1 MMRYLLIITIIM
13 SLMAMSCGRKA
24 QPAETPSL
32 FEASRQELAA
42 AVEQRDQL
50 LALVKDISV
59 SMDQIKHLENI
70 MTVAGTQTPENPAQR
85 SQLISDMAALKETL
99 QRKRSQLAEL
109 EGRLEN
115 SALFSEQLKSTIDAL
130 RAQID
135 AQTAEIESL
144 RAQVSVA
151 RNAIRSLSDE
161 VDSLNMTVAETTEH
175 LDAARSASARL
186 ENELNT
192 CYYVAAPKSQLKRHH
207 IIETGFLRKSKLLSG
222 DFDKGLFV
230 IGDKRNLCKINLVS
244 KKAKIHTNHP
254 ADSYEFADSGGRKM
268 LVITDPEKFWS
279 LTNYLVI
286 QTD

>member
-1 MMRYLLIITIIM
+1 MMKYLLITTLLM
-13 SLMAMSCGRKA
+13 SVIAVSCGKKE
-24 QPAETPSL
+24 QTAEQPSL
-32 FEASRQELAA
+32 FEASRQELAT

-85 SQLISDMAALKETL
+85 SQLISDMAVLKETL
-99 QRKRSQLAEL
+99 QKKRAQLAEL

-115 SALFSEQLKSTIDAL
+115 SALYSEELKATIKAL
-130 RAQID
+130 RNQID
-135 AQTAEIESL
+135 KQTAEIDTL
-144 RAQVSVA
+144 RAQVSDA
-151 RNAIRSLSDE
+151 RKTIRALSDE
-161 VDSLNMTVAETTEH
+161 VDSLSLTVAAANEH
-175 LDAARSASARL
+175 LDVARTASARL

-192 CYYVAAPKSQLKRHH
+192 CYYVAAEKSQLKRHH
-207 IIETGFLRKSKLLSG
+207 IIETGFLRKTKLLTG

-230 IGDKRNLCKINLVS
+230 IGDKRNLHAVNIGS
-244 KKAKIHTNHP
+244 HKAKIHTNHP
-254 ADSYEFADSGGRKM
+254 ADSYELADSGGRKR
-268 LVITDPEKFWS
+268 LVIVDPEKFWS